1 VNGTQTNIKMP
12 DGIRRDQFLSWVEQL
27 EDQTSPDWLGLP
39 NNAERVLLAQR
50 GHDLVIK
57 LLKMQQL
64 DEDDE
69 ELAYSDSKADT
80 SGVVEGRP
88 AWMRTLHTSSSEW
101 LALLPTSLNPLK
113 RTVENIKDPLYRFF
127 EREVN
132 FGVKLLQS
140 VRQDL
145 EDVVAIT
152 SSGKKQTNHHR
163 ALIAMLTKG
172 MIPKSWM
179 GYKVPTSCSV
189 AAWMTDFSS
198 RVKQLSDVSKAV
210 GGGSASQL
218 KSISVWMGGLFNPEA
233 FITAT
238 RQCVA
243 QANSWSLEEL
253 HLDVCVA
260 DESDKPSFDDCSF
273 AVEGLKLS
281 GAVCRNNQLAI
292 SSEISTNLHLTRL
305 RWIKKTDL
313 TDTAKIMLPVYLN
326 STRQNLLFTVDL
338 PVKEGQRIH
347 EFHERGVAIIAS
359 TALN

>member
-1 VNGTQTNIKMP
+1 MG
-12 DGIRRDQFLSWVEQL
+12 
-27 EDQTSPDWLGLP
+27 
-39 NNAERVLLAQR
+39 AQR
-50 GHDLVIK
+50 GHDLVIN

-69 ELAYSDSKADT
+69 LAYSDASSET
-80 SGVVEGRP
+80 GVVEGRP
-88 AWMRTLHTSSSEW
+88 AWMKTLHSSSSSW
-101 LALLPTSLNPLK
+101 LQLLPTSLTPLK

-305 RWIKKTDL
+305 RWIKKSDL
-313 TDTAKIMLPVYLN
+313 PDAAKIVLPVYLN
-326 STRQNLLFTVDL
+326 STRKDLLFTVDL
-338 PVKEGQRIH
+338 QIKQGQRIH

>member
-1 VNGTQTNIKMP
+1 MGEAN
-12 DGIRRDQFLSWVEQL
+12 
-27 EDQTSPDWLGLP
+27 
-39 NNAERVLLAQR
+39 
-50 GHDLVIK
+50 
-57 LLKMQQL
+57 
-64 DEDDE
+64 
-69 ELAYSDSKADT
+69 T
-80 SGVVEGRP
+80 SG
-88 AWMRTLHTSSSEW
+88 W
-101 LALLPTSLNPLK
+101 LRLLPPSITPLK
-113 RTVENIKDPLYRFF
+113 RIF

-132 FGVKLLQS
+132 FGLKLLQA
-140 VRQDL
+140 VRLDL
-145 EDVVAIT
+145 EDVAAIIQ
-152 SSGKKQTNHHR
+152 SGKKQTNHHR
-163 ALIAMLTKG
+163 ALIQQLNKG
-172 MIPKSWM
+172 IIPKSWLR
-179 GYKVPTSCSV
+179 YKVPTSCSV
-189 AAWMTDFSS
+189 AAWVTDFAQ
-198 RVKQLSDVSKAV
+198 RVKQLTKVSTAV
-210 GGGSASQL
+210 QGNSAAAL
-218 KSISVWMGGLFNPEA
+218 KTITVWMGGLFNPEA

-253 HLDVCVA
+253 HLDVTVA
-260 DESDKPSFDDCSF
+260 DELDQPSFDDCSF